1 MKKFRL
7 YKAISPAFRLFDF
20 LNYYE
25 IDNAKVA
32 CDDIEQANIFLESF
46 NYFYYN
52 NINVKLKQVSWDNES
67 YYVKRSEHRHLTC
80 ERKFEKKKLGIISYT
95 IAKHYMDDVR
105 AFNNLMNMMS
115 KAGHTD
121 LGDSRNFINTDHVIN
136 ILKLIDGSDLV
147 VGHSTSWTT
156 IARDYFDVPVA
167 IIEDNGRRKD

>member
-1 MKKFRL
+1 MKFRL

-20 LNYYE
+20 LNYHK
-25 IDNAKVA
+25 IDNAKIA
-32 CDDIEQANIFLESF
+32 CDDIQQANIFLESF

-52 NINVKLKQVSWDNES
+52 NINVKFKQVPYDEES
-67 YYVKRSEHRHLTC
+67 HYIKRSEHRHLTC

-105 AFNNLMNMMS
+105 AFTNLMNMMS

-121 LGDSRNFINTDHVIN
+121 LGDSRNFINSDHVIK

-147 VGHSTSWTT
+147 VGHSTSWTS

-167 IIEDNGRRKD
+167 IIKDNGKIKV